1 MLKKLSISF
10 MLALL
15 LFYIPFSP
23 VSAKDKYLD
32 ECLEE
37 DADCIENEPAPQ
49 ENQSET
55 IGEVADSESLAFSVV
70 KMFFALLLVLVLIYI
85 LLKLMNR
92 RNKMFQQVKMLE
104 NLGGISVGQNKSI
117 QLVRIG
123 SRLYIIGVGDN
134 VEMLQEITDEAVIQ
148 EMMEQEKDEATS
160 HSLLKPFLSFP
171 SPKKDDHSK
180 EGKQDFTA
188 LFSRE
193 LNKLKQN
200 RKQLEQKKQETDR
213 YE

>member
-1 MLKKLSISF
+1 
-10 MLALL
+10 
-15 LFYIPFSP
+15 
-23 VSAKDKYLD
+23 
-32 ECLEE
+32 
-37 DADCIENEPAPQ
+37 
-49 ENQSET
+49 
-55 IGEVADSESLAFSVV
+55 
-70 KMFFALLLVLVLIYI
+70 
-85 LLKLMNR
+85 
-92 RNKMFQQVKMLE
+92 MLE

-134 VEMLQEITDEAVIQ
+134 VEMLQEITDESVIQ

-160 HSLLKPFLSFP
+160 HSFLKPFLSLP
-171 SPKKDDHSK
+171 ASKKDDHSK